1 MTFIQLNPLI
11 RTLISNSV
19 PVADDQKLT
28 LVKFIQVQK
37 TNVTKKIWCSICAVF
52 KKKNISLFDC
62 KITLHLKQTE
72 KKDDPTLLL

>member
-19 PVADDQKLT
+19 PVADDQKLS

-37 TNVTKKIWCSICAVF
+37 TNVTKKKYGVVYV
-52 KKKNISLFDC
+52 L
-62 KITLHLKQTE
+62 
-72 KKDDPTLLL
+72 